1 MKLKDFLS
9 TITLTSVEISEDY
22 GLIYNVY
29 DENNAS
35 IGLNIDTSM
44 VPNGTKLTQHTD
56 FTLENDILTV
66 AGISINTN
74 DITMLGM

>member
-9 TITLTSVEISEDY
+9 TITLTCVEISEDY
-22 GLIYNVY
+22 SLIYNVY
-29 DENNAS
+29 DENNAC

-44 VPNGTKLTQHTD
+44 VPNGTKLTRHTD

-74 DITMLGM
+74 DVTMLGM